1 MSEWCR
7 WFSLV
12 VVCLVDSATEVICC
26 YGGLMNTDA
35 VVTRIRREY
44 DELRRL

>member
-1 MSEWCR
+1 MSGVGGSR
-7 WFSLV
+7 WSSSV
-12 VVCLVDSATEVICC
+12 WSIVQQRSSAAAV
-26 YGGLMNTDA
+26 GLMNTDA